1 MEKLQKKI
9 MLVDDDPDFLEP
21 VKMLLESHNY
31 KVEAAYSEEGAV
43 KLMENYKP
51 DLAVFDLMMDN
62 YDSGF
67 ILAHKLKSRYPDSI
81 VIIATGVTKETG
93 QRFSSDSEYGSN
105 WTKADLIMDKGIRP
119 DQILK
124 EIKKLFKE

>member
-1 MEKLQKKI
+1 MEELRKKI
-9 MLVDDDPDFLEP
+9 MLVDDDPDFLETI
-21 VKMLLESHNY
+21 KMVLESHNY
-31 KVEAAYSEEGAV
+31 EVEAAYSEEGAV
-43 KLMENYKP
+43 KLMESFKP

-67 ILAHKLKSRYPDSI
+67 ILSHKLKSKYPDAL

-93 QRFSSDSEYGSN
+93 FRFSADSEYGAN

>member
-1 MEKLQKKI
+1 MEKLNKKI

-21 VKMLLESHNY
+21 IKMVLESHNY
-31 KVEAAYSEEGAV
+31 TVETANSEEGAI
-43 KLMENYKP
+43 KLMETFKP

-67 ILAHKLKSRYPDSI
+67 ILSHKLKSRYPEAL

-93 QRFSSDSEYGSN
+93 FRFASDSQYGGN
-105 WTKADLIMDKGIRP
+105 WTNADLIMDKGIRP

>member
-1 MEKLQKKI
+1 MEELNRKI
-9 MLVDDDPDFLEP
+9 MLVDDDRTSWNRSEWFL
-21 VKMLLESHNY
+21 KATTTT
-31 KVEAAYSEEGAV
+31 VETASSEEGAV
-43 KLMENYKP
+43 KLMETFKP
-51 DLAVFDLMMDN
+51 DLAIFDLMMNN

-67 ILAHKLKSRYPDSI
+67 ILAHKLKKLYPEAL

-93 QRFSSDSEYGSN
+93 FRFASDSQYGGN
-105 WTKADLIMDKGIRP
+105 WTNADLIMDKGIRP